1 MAVNSDNS
9 LSSNIEKSVMSKDP
23 MKKLVV
29 KSLPGMS
36 EYSLS
41 RRRGFR
47 GRHLFILLLAGGIAF
62 GAYRHFYKPR
72 DPAPEKPVTSTAE
85 TATVSE
91 PVREEIPAPAQS
103 RDTGGKFEIRHQV
116 VQAGD
121 SISRILQGF
130 GVSNEHILQW
140 ETTCKTSPFAQVKEG
155 DELIVLLTREDR
167 QPVRIIYS
175 PPGGAPFTM
184 RKSAEGWECRPPET
198 AQKTPVRTVRCRYAE
213 NFYDSCIA
221 GGLPANL
228 IANLAD
234 IFSYDIDFTT
244 DFRDGDTFSVYFQ
257 EQEIQST
264 EGKQY
269 LILAAEMSLSGKVYH
284 AFGFQSSDGSW
295 EYFDSKGASLKRAFL
310 KSPFNYRKL
319 ISPSAYKNVKPVL
332 KIYRP
337 HLGIDYAAPRGT
349 PVSSIGDGVVS
360 SLDKKGK
367 TALSIEIRHRG
378 GYKSHYGHLSG
389 YSRGLYRGSIV
400 SEGEVIGTVGSG
412 AGAKTFLD
420 FSLTRSGK
428 PVNFRTVD
436 FSRLMTVPKSARAE
450 FEKTR
455 DAYVA
460 ALGVATPKGQEP
472 PPGNKE

>member
-1 MAVNSDNS
+1 
-9 LSSNIEKSVMSKDP
+9 MSKDP

-29 KSLPGMS
+29 KSLPGWPEHS
-36 EYSLS
+36 RP

-47 GRHLFILLLAGGIAF
+47 GRHLFLLLVAVGIAF
-62 GAYRHFYKPR
+62 GAYRQYYKPAGV
-72 DPAPEKPVTSTAE
+72 APGKAGVSTAE
-85 TATVSE
+85 TVTMFE
-91 PVREEIPAPAQS
+91 PSREEVLPPAHNREPA
-103 RDTGGKFEIRHQV
+103 GKYEIRHQV
-116 VQAGD
+116 VQTGD
-121 SISRILQGF
+121 SISRILEGF
-130 GVSNEHILQW
+130 GISNEHIVQW
-140 ETTCKTSPFAQVKEG
+140 ETACKTSPFAQVREG
-155 DELIVLLTREDR
+155 DELIVLLNREDR

-184 RKSAEGWECRPPET
+184 RKSAEGWECRPQEA
-198 AQKTPVRTVRCRYAE
+198 AQKTPVRTVRCRFAE

-228 IANLAD
+228 ISNLAD

-244 DFRDGDTFSVYFQ
+244 DFKDGDTFGVYFQ

-269 LILAAEMSLSGKVYH
+269 LILAAEMAVSGKVYQ
-284 AFGFQSSDGSW
+284 AFGFQSSEGSW
-295 EYFDSKGASLKRAFL
+295 EYFDSRGASLKKTFL
-310 KSPFNYRKL
+310 KSPLSYRRL

-337 HLGIDYAAPRGT
+337 HLGIDYAAPKGT
-349 PVSSIGDGVVS
+349 PVSSIGDGVIS
-360 SLDKKGK
+360 ALNKKGK
-367 TALSIEIRHRG
+367 TPLSIEIRHRG

-400 SEGEVIGTVGSG
+400 SEGEVIGTVGAG
-412 AGAKTFLD
+412 AGGKTFLD
-420 FSLTRSGK
+420 FSLNKSGK
-428 PVNFRTVD
+428 PVNFQTAD
-436 FSRLMTVPKSARAE
+436 FPRLMTVPKSARTE

-460 ALGVATPKGQEP
+460 ALGAATPKSQEP
-472 PPGNKE
+472 PSGKE